1 MNGSGRC
8 AMHTQHSICYSQG
21 TKLCH
26 FSGKQ
31 MEMNSIVTSEI
42 SQTQTCFLAHAKLV
56 FKKVIIW
63 EEGILGEGK
72 ETREGKRG
80 VNVIKVHCI
89 WLYKNVII
97 KFFILY
103 SLCY

>member
-1 MNGSGRC
+1 MYQAQMHNGFKTSTNEWIGKMRR
-8 AMHTQHSICYSQG
+8 AYTTQYLLFTRNKTVS
-21 TKLCH
+21 

-42 SQTQTCFLAHAKLV
+42 SQTQTCFLAYAKLV

-80 VNVIKVHCI
+80 VKVIKVHCI
-89 WLYKNVII
+89 
-97 KFFILY
+97 
-103 SLCY
+103 

>member
-1 MNGSGRC
+1 MEVESTGTSG
-8 AMHTQHSICYSQG
+8 
-21 TKLCH
+21 
-26 FSGKQ
+26 
-31 MEMNSIVTSEI
+31 I
-42 SQTQTCFLAHAKLV
+42 SQTRVCFLAYAKLV

-89 WLYKNVII
+89 CLYENVIM

-103 SLCY
+103 K